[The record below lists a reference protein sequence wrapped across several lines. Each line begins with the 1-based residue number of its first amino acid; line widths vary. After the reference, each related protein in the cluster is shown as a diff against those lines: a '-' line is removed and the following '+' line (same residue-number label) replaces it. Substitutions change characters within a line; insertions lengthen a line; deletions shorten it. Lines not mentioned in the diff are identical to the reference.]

1 MSREPSQQKRREPKE
16 KEEKRDLASRLMS
29 PRQLPL
35 LQRLDILL
43 EEASMME
50 DERNLTPCAENILP
64 ETLREPKP
72 SLLERLTSKR
82 ELSATEENRS
92 YKDISL
98 KSQTKGKE
106 LKKDTTRLRGQK
118 ESYLS
123 KSWAE
128 GMNKEEVAETLSSVK
143 RTGLE
148 LLRKVEMLEGQVNE
162 QESESGRKTYH
173 GSPAPN
179 TLRAVSPRVWSKHEP
194 CSGSTE
200 RTSTL
205 SQSQPREPQTDQL
218 VSQRASGRI
227 YSVEGPSTLT
237 PSTPVSTLLNL
248 CQRALEGWDR
258 SRSEQRVSRHPNESK
273 RQRSGSPPGMR
284 LPKRPRLRSP
294 TEALNSETMGEPFGS
309 CSTLLQPCSTIGSSS
324 MIRLSEEASEGGRH
338 CLSPTTSHSS
348 TSILR
353 TSCPLEPKSNL
364 EGEKDSDEKEGN
376 RYVEASMGRGA
387 PIEIADSNIPVES
400 VETPGMD
407 EMSVLRESQGM
418 ITRPRFLRFNCWNI
432 EGKSL
437 PRVVTWTLSAEPLP
451 KTPILSP
458 SHPISILLKQ
468 HPNLFPIVTPIN
480 VKAFCSYLERHP
492 NRAFCES
499 VCEGLEKGFWPWAK
513 VDVEGYS
520 LTHDEVREPEKE
532 FEKREFIRRQRDLE
546 ISKGRFTRSFGKKLL
561 PGMYSMPT
569 FAVPKEGS
577 AKFRLVTDQSAGKF
591 PVNGMQ
597 TPHEHAF
604 PMDNMTQLGD
614 RILRAHNQLQSGEH
628 LVLFK
633 SDVAEAYRLIPM
645 SPVWQTRQINTVDG
659 ERFVDH
665 NNVFGGK
672 RSGDTFIAFMSLVLW
687 AAETVWH
694 IPGLCNYIDDVF
706 TAVSSRQWRKYE
718 PYNTVYPEFQTC
730 LLECWDAI
738 GIPHKKEKQLFGS
751 SLTIIGIHVNAKNL
765 TLSLAPERRADLLE
779 ELDRFIVRKKKGEQQ
794 KRFTLQSFLQL
805 AGWLSWS
812 FNVYPY
818 LRPCLCNIYHK
829 IGGLKRK
836 DALVYTNRAISREL
850 EWAERHIQN
859 ADYGTMFLEELQ
871 WPLDSADY
879 TIFCDASGTGLGFWY
894 PELNVGYTAYSP
906 PNIPRN
912 IYFGEGLCIAAALD
926 DVRKRRSNC
935 RVVVYTDNEASF
947 RIFSSFHAVP
957 QYNPILLFSAGL
969 MMKYKLRVRVVWM
982 PGKKNRVADALSR
995 HNRDRAVSF
1004 APGLLIHDF
1013 TPPYDAWAASALP
1026 WAVLQ

>member
-1 MSREPSQQKRREPKE
+1 MTGHESRTFAAEEERTQGERRE
-16 KEEKRDLASRLMS
+16 
-29 PRQLPL
+29 
-35 LQRLDILL
+35 
-43 EEASMME
+43 
-50 DERNLTPCAENILP
+50 
-64 ETLREPKP
+64 
-72 SLLERLTSKR
+72 ERL
-82 ELSATEENRS
+82 
-92 YKDISL
+92 
-98 KSQTKGKE
+98 G
-106 LKKDTTRLRGQK
+106 
-118 ESYLS
+118 ESS
-123 KSWAE
+123 
-128 GMNKEEVAETLSSVK
+128 NVAETATIATTPRHSAGGSQHDGGREKLDSLCREYLAGNITRAEAVLIGTIDIQERAISDGEKQELQRYLIEVTDKGKGAEERHNSPERTEGELLEQILGGGNEQGGSGRDLEFGEEDGIRVVK
-143 RTGLE
+143 KGRDAGGTSERAGKRVREEDLPWFPSTQHAKGRLTE
-148 LLRKVEMLEGQVNE
+148 SMVETRALLRKYREDIDAVTESAQGAPDGPISFPASEWKNLLSGRAVNLDAVHSSIHTFKPL
-162 QESESGRKTYH
+162 SESVGRVGPFEIRTEGVETSKQIQTAAQWISAWDETAQATEVAFPHRSVELRDYGRAIRKLFDAVATMFH
-173 GSPAPN
+173 HRIFLYDKAIRGSV
-179 TLRAVSPRVWSKHEP
+179 RGGE
-194 CSGSTE
+194 
-200 RTSTL
+200 TL
-205 SQSQPREPQTDQL
+205 SLTDDFAFQHL
-218 VSQRASGRI
+218 YTA
-227 YSVEGPSTLT
+227 
-237 PSTPVSTLLNL
+237 
-248 CQRALEGWDR
+248 
-258 SRSEQRVSRHPNESK
+258 
-273 RQRSGSPPGMR
+273 
-284 LPKRPRLRSP
+284 
-294 TEALNSETMGEPFGS
+294 
-309 CSTLLQPCSTIGSSS
+309 
-324 MIRLSEEASEGGRH
+324 
-338 CLSPTTSHSS
+338 
-348 TSILR
+348 
-353 TSCPLEPKSNL
+353 
-364 EGEKDSDEKEGN
+364 DEKEGN

-480 VKAFCSYLERHP
+480 VKAFRSYLERHP

-513 VDVEGYS
+513 VDVEGYP

-532 FEKREFIRRQRDLE
+532 LEKREFIRRQRDLE
-546 ISKGRFTRSFGKKLL
+546 ISKGRFSRSFGKKLL

-718 PYNTVYPEFQTC
+718 PYNTVYPEFQTR

-751 SLTIIGIHVNAKNL
+751 SLTIIGIHVDAKNL

-794 KRFTLQSFLQL
+794 KRFTLRSFLQL

-859 ADYGTMFLEELQ
+859 ANYGTMFLEELQ

-894 PELNVGYTAYSP
+894 PELNIGYTAYSP

-957 QYNPILLFSAGL
+957 EYNPILLFSAGL